1 MARIALSLLSLACVV
16 ASAGA
21 IHSNMKD
28 GKWNPYMKKP
38 RNCRE
43 VTDADMCLLTYWLF
57 NVSCKPH
64 GGSYCLPAED
74 YKCEDITSETICKDA
89 FRQYGLFCN
98 EWNAGSCSAPTEFD
112 LLAMPEEFTVDWEG
126 THKADFDVQSPW
138 H

>member
-1 MARIALSLLSLACVV
+1 MPAVVLKLLACTAAV
-16 ASAGA
+16 AGA
-21 IHSNMKD
+21 ISVSTRSS
-28 GKWNPYMKKP
+28 WNLNMKKP

-43 VTDADMCLLTYWLF
+43 VTDPDMCLLTYWLF

-74 YKCEDITSETICKDA
+74 YKCEDITTETICKDA

-98 EWNAGSCSAPTEFD
+98 EWNKGSCGAPAEFD

-126 THKADFDVQSPW
+126 THKADFDPQTPW